1 MNKIFLIF
9 KHEFLHTIKRV
20 SFIIMTL
27 IVPVLALLAI
37 GIFALAT
44 SLSEPSEVKE
54 ITAIG
59 YVDEVG
65 MFDGQVVQGLIELIP
80 FASRED
86 ATGALVGR
94 DITEYF
100 IIPSDYTSSGTIE
113 RYTLKRELIAPQV
126 TVDAIKRFLSV
137 NLLED
142 KVPPETVTLIVSPL
156 NLEVTRLNEE
166 GGIAAEQ
173 SNIGSNIGNVIIP
186 AAFSLLLAVAL
197 MFGATSL
204 ISGLGEEKESR
215 LIEVLFSTVSVRQLL
230 ISKVLA
236 LGTAGLLQVM
246 VWLISAPLLLSLASS
261 SFGGFMSGIQIP
273 VNFLVLGIIYFILGY
288 LLFAVLS
295 IGIGAISANARE
307 GSQLSLFYT
316 LASFI
321 PLWFSSLL
329 FALPDSSIW
338 VVLTIFPITAP
349 VQTMLRLGVSD
360 IPLWQIMT
368 SIGVLGFSI
377 ISGLFLSIKI
387 FRLHMLMQGKRPSLA
402 GIIHNLKN
410 S

>member
-1 MNKIFLIF
+1 MNKTYLIF

-27 IVPVLALLAI
+27 IVPVLALLGI
-37 GIFALAT
+37 GIFKLVMT
-44 SLSEPSEVKE
+44 LSEPPEKV
-54 ITAIG
+54 IQAIG

-65 MFDGQVVQGLIELIP
+65 IFDDQTTQGFMRLVP

-86 ATGALVGR
+86 ATQALVR
-94 DITEYF
+94 KKVTEYI
-100 IIPSDYTSSGTIE
+100 IIPADYTSSGIIQ
-113 RYTLKRELIAPQV
+113 RYTLEKELITPPIKVAM
-126 TVDAIKRFLSV
+126 IKRFLSV

-142 KVPPETVTLIVSPL
+142 KVPQGMVTLIVSPL

-166 GGIAAEQ
+166 GGIALEQ
-173 SNIGSNIGNVIIP
+173 SNIGINIGNLIIP
-186 AAFSLLLAVAL
+186 GVFSLLLGLAL

-215 LIEVLFSTVSVRQLL
+215 LIEVLFSSVSVRQLL

-236 LGTAGLLQVM
+236 LGTAGLLQVL
-246 VWLISAPLLLSLASS
+246 VWLISAPLLLGLASS
-261 SFGGFMSGIQIP
+261 SFGGFMSEIQIP
-273 VNFLVLGIIYFILGY
+273 VNFLILGIIYFILGY

-295 IGIGAISANARE
+295 IGIGAISSNARE
-307 GSQLSLFYT
+307 GSQLSLFYI
-316 LASFI
+316 LLGFA

-329 FALPDSSIW
+329 IALPDSSIW
-338 VVLTIFPITAP
+338 VALTIFPVTAP

-368 SIGVLGFSI
+368 SIGVLGLSI
-377 ISGLFLSIKI
+377 IVGLFLSIKI
-387 FRLHMLMQGKRPSLA
+387 FRMHMLMYGKRPGFA
-402 GIIHNLKN
+402 EIIHSLKN
-410 S
+410 A